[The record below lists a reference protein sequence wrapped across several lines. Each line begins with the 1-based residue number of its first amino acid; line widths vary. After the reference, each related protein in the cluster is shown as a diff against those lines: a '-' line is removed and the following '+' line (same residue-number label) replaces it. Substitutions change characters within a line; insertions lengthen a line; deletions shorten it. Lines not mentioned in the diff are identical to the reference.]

1 VEAHP
6 ALFEKSRNEADFQ
19 QARIDIAALCERAEA
34 GEIEVAYVD
43 EAGFSA
49 VHPNRSAWT
58 PVGKCHLIEARR
70 GKRLNVMG
78 ALCSSGELFSAR
90 LWRCVNSDLFV
101 GFLGL
106 LKQRVAKPLTV
117 ILDNASFHKSKATRH
132 VIEYLEK
139 QGVHLYFL
147 PAYSPELNRI
157 ERLWHKIKH
166 TWMEVKHRTEEM
178 LEADVSHILN
188 NFGTKFKFTF
198 SK

>member
-1 VEAHP
+1 MEAH
-6 ALFEKSRNEADFQ
+6 AARFEKSRNEAAFG

-34 GEIEVAYVD
+34 GEIEVAYLD
-43 EAGFSA
+43 EVGFST

-58 PVGKCHLIEARR
+58 PVGERHLIEARR
-70 GKRLNVMG
+70 GKRLNVLG
-78 ALCSSGELFSAR
+78 ALCSGGELFTAR

-106 LKQRVAKPLTV
+106 LKQRVTKPLTV
-117 ILDNASFHKSKATRH
+117 ILDNASFHKSKATKH
-132 VIEYLEK
+132 VVEYLQK

-157 ERLWHKIKH
+157 ERLWHKVKH

-178 LEADVSHILN
+178 LEADVAHILD
-188 NFGTKFKFTF
+188 NFGTKYKFAF
-198 SK
+198 

>member
-6 ALFEKSRNEADFQ
+6 ALFEKSRDEAAFR
-19 QARIDIAALCERAEA
+19 QASIDIAALRERAEA
-34 GEIEVAYVD
+34 GEIEVAYLD
-43 EAGFSA
+43 EVGFST

-58 PVGKCHLIEARR
+58 PVGECHLIEARR
-70 GKRLNVMG
+70 GKRLNVLG
-78 ALCSSGELFSAR
+78 ALCSSGEFISAR
-90 LWRCVNSDLFV
+90 LWCCVNSDLFV

-117 ILDNASFHKSKATRH
+117 VLDNASFHKSKATRH
-132 VIEYLEK
+132 IVEYLEK
-139 QGVHLYFL
+139 LGVHLYFL

-178 LEADVSHILN
+178 LEADVLHILD
-188 NFGTKFKFTF
+188 NFGTKYKFVF
-198 SK
+198 